1 MENNEPIEQF
11 VTRVIN
17 ETVNATVLKMK
28 MAKLIKDDT
37 KTAYQ
42 KTEEVLRYYP
52 SFREVTG
59 KPYTEKLV
67 SRVEAALKEIQT
79 DPYYE
84 IIPRFYFC
92 NETRENIALSMGSTV
107 RTVARNKKRLVS
119 VLKAKLFSDDCIRE
133 LLFETQKE

>member
-1 MENNEPIEQF
+1 
-11 VTRVIN
+11 
-17 ETVNATVLKMK
+17 MK

-84 IIPRFYFC
+84 IIPRFYFN